1 MKNVKL
7 ITTLVLAFA
16 FLFAQVGNVAA
27 APLAQDPAPITGT
40 IDTIVVETNANGDPI
55 VVVTLL
61 DGQSYTF
68 SVETAVTLGLLVLDP
83 ATGEPVLDGSGL
95 PQADLTQEGQPVEF
109 LPTDVIPDET
119 EEPVHPISA
128 ILAAF
133 FNEEA
138 SVIDGYHEDGF
149 GFGVIAQALWI
160 SRNLTGT
167 EDEVGDASLVEDILT
182 AKQDKDFD
190 TFFELHPEYVLED
203 GTVPSNWGQF
213 KKALSEKKNNLGSVV
228 SGHAE
233 EDENSSQ
240 SANENGKG
248 KGNDNGNGHGQGND
262 NGKGKGKGHNKP

>member
-1 MKNVKL
+1 MKNLKL

-40 IDTIVVETNANGDPI
+40 IDTIVVDTDANGDPI

-83 ATGEPVLDGSGL
+83 ATSEPVLDPVTGL
-95 PQADLTQEGQPVEF
+95 PQADLTQEGEPIEF

-138 SVIDGYHEDGF
+138 SIIDGYHEDGF

-167 EDEVGDASLVEDILT
+167 EEEVGDASLVEDILT
-182 AKQDKDFD
+182 AKQEKDFD
-190 TFFELHPEYVLED
+190 AFFDLHPEYALED

-213 KKALSEKKNNLGSVV
+213 KKALSEKKNNLGYVV

-233 EDENSSQ
+233 EDENSTQ
-240 SANENGKG
+240 SANENGQGNGKG
-248 KGNDNGNGHGQGND
+248 KGQGSD